1 MAAWAERAYTSRWAR
16 SSSTSTRRP
25 RPAVGAIADPPTSMC
40 SVPSF
45 PPTFPS
51 PLSCGSG
58 RQAVRFR
65 VRLRGAD
72 PHPRRL
78 PGPRC
83 RRDVVP
89 VSAAIS
95 DQRRPPQKASATIE
109 ARRDDPD
116 SQALFE
122 TYDAEADLWA
132 GEGAPV
138 PFLRP
143 RYSPTPRVVP
153 QAQAQGGRPF
163 IPSLPNL
170 PPPMVLRR
178 LREAQSPAKGISGTS
193 RSPDPVAVAEALAPS
208 TVRQALLRPAA

>member
-1 MAAWAERAYTSRWAR
+1 
-16 SSSTSTRRP
+16 
-25 RPAVGAIADPPTSMC
+25 MC
-40 SVPSF
+40 SAPSF

-132 GEGAPV
+132 GE
-138 PFLRP
+138 
-143 RYSPTPRVVP
+143 VVEVFIGDRKVLTIDD
-153 QAQAQGGRPF
+153 QAEAQMTAEEELGLGEQWNRKYG
-163 IPSLPNL
+163 
-170 PPPMVLRR
+170 RR
-178 LREAQSPAKGISGTS
+178 LDLGPPE
-193 RSPDPVAVAEALAPS
+193 
-208 TVRQALLRPAA
+208 

>member
-1 MAAWAERAYTSRWAR
+1 MLR
-16 SSSTSTRRP
+16 
-25 RPAVGAIADPPTSMC
+25 
-40 SVPSF
+40 PSF
-45 PPTFPS
+45 TPTFPS

-95 DQRRPPQKASATIE
+95 DQRRPPQTIE

-132 GEGAPV
+132 GE
-138 PFLRP
+138 
-143 RYSPTPRVVP
+143 VVEVFIGTIDD
-153 QAQAQGGRPF
+153 QA
-163 IPSLPNL
+163 
-170 PPPMVLRR
+170 
-178 LREAQSPAKGISGTS
+178 EAQMTAEEEFEFFFGVSP
-193 RSPDPVAVAEALAPS
+193 AEALA
-208 TVRQALLRPAA
+208 ALPAAPR